1 MTVGSTSIYL
11 EQPYCYSFGRIIA
24 LETIRTP
31 PRPDKIKAFFG
42 DDAPSHY
49 LISLGAEA
57 KPWYLRPH
65 YNPEE
70 VLIDPDGTVR
80 GGTVP
85 ALVERLTAH
94 EYSGKSTIFTY
105 TSRPSCMNRS
115 QFH

>member
-1 MTVGSTSIYL
+1 META
-11 EQPYCYSFGRIIA
+11 RIPA
-24 LETIRTP
+24 
-31 PRPDKIKAFFG
+31 RPDKIRAFFG

-49 LISLGAEA
+49 LISLTAEA

-65 YNPEE
+65 YNPDE

-94 EYSGKSTIFTY
+94 EYAGKSMMLTNV
-105 TSRPSCMNRS
+105 SVLSCINRH
-115 QFH
+115 QFHQGFLDDVQVVHDTR

>member
-1 MTVGSTSIYL
+1 MT
-11 EQPYCYSFGRIIA
+11 A
-24 LETIRTP
+24 LDTIRTP

-49 LISLGAEA
+49 LLSLSAEA

-65 YNPEE
+65 YNPED

-94 EYSGKSTIFTY
+94 EYAGMSTMFTNAF
-105 TSRPSCMNRS
+105 RRSCIHRY
-115 QFH
+115 

>member
-1 MTVGSTSIYL
+1 M
-11 EQPYCYSFGRIIA
+11 IA
-24 LETIRTP
+24 LQMTRMP
-31 PRPDKIKAFFG
+31 ARPDKIRAFFG

-49 LISLGAEA
+49 LISLSAEA

-65 YNPEE
+65 YNPDE

-94 EYSGKSTIFTY
+94 EYAGKSTMC
-105 TSRPSCMNRS
+105 TSVSRYSCTNRY

>member
-1 MTVGSTSIYL
+1 MRS
-11 EQPYCYSFGRIIA
+11 
-24 LETIRTP
+24 P

-49 LISLGAEA
+49 LNSLSAEA
-57 KPWYLRPH
+57 KPWYLRPR
-65 YNPEE
+65 YNPEQ

-94 EYSGKSTIFTY
+94 EFSGMSAMLTNASKVLMHVQTLISLGH
-105 TSRPSCMNRS
+105 S
-115 QFH
+115 

>member
-1 MTVGSTSIYL
+1 M
-11 EQPYCYSFGRIIA
+11 
-24 LETIRTP
+24 RTP
-31 PRPDKIKAFFG
+31 LRPNKIKAFFG

-49 LISLGAEA
+49 LIFLNAES
-57 KPWYLRPH
+57 KPWYLRPQ

-94 EYSGKSTIFTY
+94 EYAGKSAIFTN
-105 TSRPSCMNRS
+105 TLSA
-115 QFH
+115 HA